1 MQVFTSLDPRINRA
15 ELPVDPDTEFTPK
28 QALDQTQTYEVFH
41 QVKTGGHHSHVGSVH
56 APTAELALAFA
67 KEQYGRRGQCVSLW
81 VVNSSAIAALD
92 VRDSDIFDTATD
104 KPYREVTAYANTRE
118 KIEAFKNKQQA

>member
-41 QVKTGGHHSHVGSVH
+41 QVKTGGHHTHVGSVH
-56 APTAELALAFA
+56 APSPELALAFA
-67 KEQYGRRGQCVSLW
+67 KEQFARRGEAVSLW
-81 VVNSSAIAALD
+81 VVNSRDITAID